1 MEASREALMP
11 MRKHRRS
18 GRMSLT
24 PLIDVVFILLIFF
37 MLQTNFLRPR
47 SLEFAHSV
55 GDANAAQ
62 SDTTLIA
69 VELHAN
75 GSVWLNGAESS
86 MDGLRTYAGR
96 ITETENAR
104 VVLGVDPDVILQRA
118 VDVMDLFNQFGLS
131 NISMSAAKRF
141 E

>member
-1 MEASREALMP
+1 MEATREALMP
-11 MRKHRRS
+11 MRRHRGS

-47 SLEFAHSV
+47 SLEFAHTAGSS
-55 GDANAAQ
+55 NAQ
-62 SDTTLIA
+62 SDATLIA
-69 VELHAN
+69 VELHKN

-86 MDGLRTYAGR
+86 LEGLRGYASR
-96 ITETENAR
+96 ITQKDNTR
-104 VVLGVDPDVILQRA
+104 VLLGVDPDVELQRA
-118 VDVMDLFNQFGLS
+118 VDVMDLFNQFGLA
-131 NISMSAAKRF
+131 NISLSAAQRF

>member
-1 MEASREALMP
+1 MEATREALMP
-11 MRKHRRS
+11 MRRHRGS

-47 SLEFAHSV
+47 SLEFAHSA
-55 GDANAAQ
+55 GSSNAQ
-62 SDTTLIA
+62 SDATLIA
-69 VELHAN
+69 VELHRN

-86 MDGLRTYAGR
+86 LEGLRGYASR
-96 ITETENAR
+96 ITQKDNTR
-104 VVLGVDPDVILQRA
+104 VLLGVDPDVELQRA
-118 VDVMDLFNQFGLS
+118 VDVMDLFNQFGLA
-131 NISMSAAKRF
+131 NISLSAAQRF